1 MAKHVKKR
9 TVSHARKKSVP
20 KGVII
25 GSSITAV
32 VAVLAVVTILL
43 LQNGVLDMAVS
54 AVRSLFDGAES
65 SSSEPL
71 DPSSGAAPQPDDV
84 SRPEKPYE
92 PVPEIPGNF
101 AHPDEMR
108 GVWLAAGEDYLTAET
123 DTGDEV
129 KAQIDAAFA
138 TLQEWGFN
146 TVILPLSYNG
156 QACILPFYRRRFP

>member
-71 DPSSGAAPQPDDV
+71 DPSSGAAR
-84 SRPEKPYE
+84 SRMTSAGRKSRMNRSRKSPAISP
-92 PVPEIPGNF
+92 IR
-101 AHPDEMR
+101 MR
-108 GVWLAAGEDYLTAET
+108 CAACG
-123 DTGDEV
+123 
-129 KAQIDAAFA
+129 
-138 TLQEWGFN
+138 W
-146 TVILPLSYNG
+146 
-156 QACILPFYRRRFP
+156 RRARII